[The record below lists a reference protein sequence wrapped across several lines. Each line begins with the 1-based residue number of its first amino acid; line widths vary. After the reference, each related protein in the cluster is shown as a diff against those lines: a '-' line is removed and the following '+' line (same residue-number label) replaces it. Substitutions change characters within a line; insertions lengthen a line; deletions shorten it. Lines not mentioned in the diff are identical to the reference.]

1 MLTVGDNSLSTVFQR
16 FEQNE
21 KRMGKLEILMVSHLD
36 VAEVK
41 DKQSDKDTDKLDV
54 RVKKLEDTFVKD
66 DDDYKRLKEKVS
78 NSLTLKGF
86 AIVTSIVGAMLAII
100 GTMLGFAIK
109 K

>member
-1 MLTVGDNSLSTVFQR
+1 MVGDNSLVSVFER
-16 FEQNE
+16 IEKNE
-21 KRMGKLEILMVSHLD
+21 KRIGKLETKMVSHLD

-54 RVKKLEDTFVKD
+54 RVKKLEDTFVKN
-66 DDDYKRLKEKVS
+66 DDDYKKLKEKVS

-86 AIVTSIVGAMLAII
+86 AIVTSIIGTMLAII
-100 GTMLGFAIK
+100 GTMIGFAIK

>member
-1 MLTVGDNSLSTVFQR
+1 MGDNSLSTVFQR